1 MSIASTLL
9 LLNNDP
15 SKPLNEHFDDSLVD
29 LKNWISNA
37 IQYIATDDVIK
48 EYSRP
53 SRTNID
59 ITIKHK
65 GALKVKA
72 GAVSISGTSI
82 ALNVNGKKVGSL
94 TAGGS
99 AIINIE
105 ANDVLTIQMSSS
117 TFQPEY
123 IRICGC
129 PALLDF

>member
-1 MSIASTLL
+1 MIAETLL
-9 LLNNDP
+9 LLNDDP
-15 SKPLNEHFDDSLVD
+15 SKPLNKHFNDSLVD

-37 IQYIATDDVIK
+37 IQYIATDDIIK

-53 SRTNID
+53 AINDIN

-72 GAVSISGTSI
+72 GDALTSGSAI
-82 ALNVNGKKVGSL
+82 GLKINGELIDRLNSNN
-94 TAGGS
+94 S

-117 TFQPEY
+117 TFRPEY
-123 IRICGC
+123 IRICGF
-129 PALLDF
+129 PTLLDF